1 MDCSSP
7 SLAFILDFDG
17 TITTKD
23 TISALADFGI
33 AFQKS
38 KGSDLTEAWQDIVAR
53 YGEDYSRHFQSYK
66 PIKEKRT
73 TLVEEVAYLRSL
85 RNVELSS
92 FGRVSAC
99 RIFRTIGNDDWRR
112 FGRDAVAR
120 SEVEVTDGFRD
131 FVARIGRSGGIWGI
145 VSVNFSR
152 EFIRGVL
159 EASAESNMVEILAN
173 QPDEKGMLLGPK
185 GTVLATS
192 DAKLAAMKQLVHAW
206 KEGSNREEPFSKVVY
221 VGDSAADIECLTA
234 EEVVGIV
241 ISGDGNGRL
250 MDTLKRINIQIS
262 HISKYGE
269 GWSSSVYWARD
280 FKELCEALF

>member
-1 MDCSSP
+1 MDRSSQ
-7 SLAFILDFDG
+7 SLAFIVDFDG

-38 KGSDLTEAWQDIVAR
+38 KGVELTEAWQDAVAR
-53 YGEDYSRHFQSYK
+53 YGEDYSRHIKSYK
-66 PIKEKRT
+66 PITEERK
-73 TLVEEVAYLRSL
+73 TLVEVVAHLRSL
-85 RNVELSS
+85 KNIELSS
-92 FGRVSAC
+92 FGRVGAC
-99 RIFRTIGNDDWRR
+99 RIFKAIGNDDWRR
-112 FGRDAVAR
+112 FGRGAVAR
-120 SEVEVTDGFRD
+120 SEVEVTDGFRG
-131 FVARIGRSGGIWGI
+131 FVAQVHRSGGLLGI

-173 QPDEKGMLLGPK
+173 QPDEKGTLLGPK

-192 DAKLAAMKQLVHAW
+192 DAKLAAMKQLLHAW
-206 KEGSNREEPFSKVVY
+206 KEGSNREEPSFKVVY
-221 VGDSAADIECLTA
+221 VGDSAVDIECLTA
-234 EEVVGIV
+234 KEVLGIV
-241 ISGDGNGRL
+241 ISADGKSGL
-250 MDTLKRINIQIS
+250 MDTLRRININIT